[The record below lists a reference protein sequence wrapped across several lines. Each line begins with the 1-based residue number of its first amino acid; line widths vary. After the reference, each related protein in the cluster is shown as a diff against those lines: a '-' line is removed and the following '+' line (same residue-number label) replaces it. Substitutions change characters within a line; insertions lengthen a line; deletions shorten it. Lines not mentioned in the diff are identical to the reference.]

1 MIYFFKE
8 KKEMFLEVKS
18 NYEEDNYL
26 LTYIKEKKDLDA
38 KMNEDITLFGEINR
52 EPNNNNH

>member
-8 KKEMFLEVKS
+8 KKEMFLEVKT

-38 KMNEDITLFGEINR
+38 KMNEDITLFGEINT